1 MAPEGMIMMIMTM
14 KVNSTKEA
22 AFSHIFQLGDSTGAQ
37 FETYKG
43 VYNGAAGFSLN
54 VVMVQVL
61 FVMV

>member
-1 MAPEGMIMMIMTM
+1 MAPVGVIMMTA
-14 KVNSTKEA
+14 S
-22 AFSHIFQLGDSTGAQ
+22 FSHIFQLGDSTGAQ
-37 FETYKG
+37 LETNKG

>member
-22 AFSHIFQLGDSTGAQ
+22 AFSHIFQLGDSTGAKP
-37 FETYKG
+37 ETYKG
-43 VYNGAAGFSLN
+43 VCNGATGFSFN